1 MPAQLVEPLLPLLTK
16 EPDDVGVVCGGW
28 FCQELPHALRAEVVA
43 TVHPLFDIPAKKST
57 AGRATLVR
65 LGVELT
71 QEGVGRVLDELK
83 NDGFDY
89 IVCDSPAGIEKGAH
103 LAMYF
108 SDRAVVVVN
117 PEVSSVRDSDR
128 ILGLLS
134 SKTQR
139 AEKGQGPGAQ
149 HLLLTRYN
157 PVRVEAGEMMSV
169 GDVET
174 SRSAWSGGATSLA
187 NVEAALN
194 LAEPGII
201 AGFGEGTD
209 IATTAKKAIEGMRN
223 KVVERKADMDG
234 AFKALADVKLAMQD
248 AQEVALA
255 QSDVEAPGPAPT
267 FPSDVGPDE
276 DDQIRALKLHGM
288 RTRLHN
294 DRVAAYDD
302 ADIKAQKALNNRQPT
317 IMVWFVDFNAMDRNT
332 GTFKAPPA
340 TAGHQGGHMTVLEDY
355 QVSNVPGYGTLA
367 AGVNAEPK
375 ALAASLDPKATI
387 DFFRIKNSWGTG
399 FQPPAGTDLAGYH
412 DLYMPYLNGQI
423 PVACTNK
430 DAQGKCLSPATS
442 QRG

>member
-1 MPAQLVEPLLPLLTK
+1 MSGENI
-16 EPDDVGVVCGGW
+16 
-28 FCQELPHALRAEVVA
+28 R
-43 TVHPLFDIPAKKST
+43 
-57 AGRATLVR
+57 R
-65 LGVELT
+65 L
-71 QEGVGRVLDELK
+71 Q
-83 NDGFDY
+83 
-89 IVCDSPAGIEKGAH
+89 
-103 LAMYF
+103 
-108 SDRAVVVVN
+108 RAVL
-117 PEVSSVRDSDR
+117 P
-128 ILGLLS
+128 
-134 SKTQR
+134 
-139 AEKGQGPGAQ
+139 
-149 HLLLTRYN
+149 
-157 PVRVEAGEMMSV
+157 MSV

-302 ADIKAQKALNNRQPT
+302 ADIKAQKALAALDKAYDEAIPVFQKIHGEPVDEPT
-317 IMVWFVDFNAMDRNT
+317 GRTPGTGPGGIPSGVRPPTYTPPPGVLIGIHDDDDDDRDPHIDIDDPRDPDIEIGDPDWVDPPELPDLDDPRDPDIGGPGGP
-332 GTFKAPPA
+332 GTIGGPGGINPGLVGGGLLAGGLVAPGAVNGIRGLLSRGGLTSGAPA
-340 TAGHQGGHMTVLEDY
+340 IGSTTRAGGPGALGRGGALAPGSPVARGAGARGAGGAGGARGAGARGVPGSQGGRGGRGGRGAV
-355 QVSNVPGYGTLA
+355 GA
-367 AGVNAEPK
+367 AGGRGGRRKDGDREDAERE
-375 ALAASLDPKATI
+375 LYDDGQDWLD
-387 DFFRIKNSWGTG
+387 DEGTAPG
-399 FQPPAGTDLAGYH
+399 VLG
-412 DLYMPYLNGQI
+412 
-423 PVACTNK
+423 
-430 DAQGKCLSPATS
+430 
-442 QRG
+442 